1 MKDLLILPERYY
13 DVKVKSQ
20 EKALSIVKIHK
31 RPQDH
36 CAAPKEMLRA
46 WYLGAGYRCQRGLSE
61 SVSKVFVYIDDTD
74 LLLPPFDPDIILYGQ
89 YYTADVVYI
98 YKKAESD
105 IVLKV
110 SVKKVKIKNCLSAG
124 CI

>member
-1 MKDLLILPERYY
+1 MGEITCELLHDRYNMKDLLILPERYY

-46 WYLGAGYRCQRGLSE
+46 WYLGAG
-61 SVSKVFVYIDDTD
+61 F
-74 LLLPPFDPDIILYGQ
+74 
-89 YYTADVVYI
+89 
-98 YKKAESD
+98 
-105 IVLKV
+105 
-110 SVKKVKIKNCLSAG
+110 
-124 CI
+124 